1 MTVTSPLD
9 AATERELDTSADPL
23 SGDAD
28 TAALSDPYDTHTAP
42 VETPQ
47 SIWALSSSSGW
58 LAGQRFAVVSK
69 SANGIVKIGRAS
81 HCDIIFP
88 GTHLSREHVELRI
101 EQNHLYV
108 KDKGSVSGTY
118 INDIRIT
125 EGIVRAGDNLRL
137 DIYSFEVEGPE
148 GDALDVQ
155 TAFDRQ
161 AEATSEAAQ
170 GVDSP
175 ERFETRFDATPEAPP
190 TETTSPE
197 TRQTSAPEPAGNLIP
212 LYALTA
218 TLVAAVVSL
227 AFYLFLT

>member
-9 AATERELDTSADPL
+9 AATERELDSSQAPL

-28 TAALSDPYDTHTAP
+28 TATLTDTHDTR
-42 VETPQ
+42 ETPQ

-58 LAGQRFAVVSK
+58 LAGQRFAVTSK
-69 SANGIVKIGRAS
+69 SGNGIVKIGRAS

-88 GTHLSREHVELRI
+88 GTHLSREHVELRV

-137 DIYSFEVEGPE
+137 DIYSFEVEGPQ
-148 GDALDVQ
+148 GDAFDVQ
-155 TAFDRQ
+155 TVFDQQRG
-161 AEATSEAAQ
+161 ATRAASLE
-170 GVDSP
+170 VDTP
-175 ERFETRFDATPEAPP
+175 ELFETAFDATTESPTFEA
-190 TETTSPE
+190 TSPE
-197 TRQTSAPEPAGNLIP
+197 TRQSSEPESAGSLIP
-212 LYALTA
+212 LYVLTA